1 MSLGICAAIQ
11 FPKYVPNLEL
21 AIYEKNADVG
31 GTWFENRY
39 PGCACDI
46 PAHSYQFSFESS
58 IEWSQFYATQ
68 SEILKYW
75 QGVTDK
81 YGCRKYMKFQH
92 EVVEARWNEETSKWH
107 VKVHNM
113 ETKEIFE
120 DIGDVFMTGSGVLN
134 KWKWPDIPG
143 LHDFK
148 GPLLHSANWDTNFDA
163 RGKNIAVLGAG
174 SSGIQIVP
182 TLLPHVTHMDHYVR
196 GRTWISAT
204 FGADLVR
211 ERKDGADGNF
221 TYTPE
226 EKELWRNNPEEYVK
240 YRKALEVG
248 MQGGYAVTHT
258 GTKEHVGAWN
268 AFGEDMR
275 KRLAKKPEIAE
286 HLVPDFPPLC
296 KRLTPGPGY
305 LEALCD
311 EKVDVVN
318 TQIERVDEKGII
330 TKDGKRRDVDA
341 IVCATGFDTSFQGRI
356 PIIGRNGR
364 NLQDRWRGRPET
376 YLSLA
381 VDEFP
386 NFFQSLGPNA
396 GLGNGN
402 LLIIV
407 EAIAHYVGQVLAKLS
422 RGNVKSV
429 EPKKEVVENFTNYC
443 DAYFKRTV
451 FSAECGSWYKS
462 SPPGASPE
470 ERKKGRV
477 TALWPG
483 SSIHAVKTL
492 EKVRWED
499 YVLKEADGNPFGWF
513 GDGWTVAERTDDLEG
528 LSWYLNGT
536 KFLHKSL
543 KDEEGRQGGIFGNKM
558 ANGLTMED
566 IKEQNPVPDGVVAT

>member
-1 MSLGICAAIQ
+1 
-11 FPKYVPNLEL
+11 
-21 AIYEKNADVG
+21 
-31 GTWFENRY
+31 
-39 PGCACDI
+39 
-46 PAHSYQFSFESS
+46 
-58 IEWSQFYATQ
+58 
-68 SEILKYW
+68 
-75 QGVTDK
+75 
-81 YGCRKYMKFQH
+81 
-92 EVVEARWNEETSKWH
+92 
-107 VKVHNM
+107 
-113 ETKEIFE
+113 
-120 DIGDVFMTGSGVLN
+120 
-134 KWKWPDIPG
+134 
-143 LHDFK
+143 
-148 GPLLHSANWDTNFDA
+148 
-163 RGKNIAVLGAG
+163 
-174 SSGIQIVP
+174 
-182 TLLPHVTHMDHYVR
+182 MDHYVR

-221 TYTPE
+221 TYTQE
-226 EKELWRNNPEEYVK
+226 EKEFWRNNPEEYVK
-240 YRKALEVG
+240 YRKALEAG

-268 AFGEDMR
+268 AFSEDMKR
-275 KRLAKKPEIAE
+275 RLAKKPEIAE

-311 EKVDVVN
+311 EKVDVVS
-318 TQIERVDEKGII
+318 TQIERVDDKGII
-330 TKDGKRRDVDA
+330 TRDGKRRDVDA

-356 PIIGRNGR
+356 PIIGRNGT

-422 RGNVKSV
+422 MGNVKSV
-429 EPKKEVVENFTNYC
+429 EPKREAVKNFTDYC

-451 FSAECGSWYKS
+451 FSAECGSWYKT

-483 SSIHAVKTL
+483 SSIHAVKAL

-513 GDGWTVAERTDDLEG
+513 GDGWAVAERNGNLEG

-543 KDEEGRQGGIFGNKM
+543 KDEEGKQGGIFGNKM
-558 ANGLTMED
+558 ANGLTMQD
-566 IKEQNPVPDGVVAT
+566 INEQNPVPDGFAAT